1 VFALYYF
8 IRAARLALLRHIHP
22 PSVNRQVKSMKKIL
36 LIAPASESAIPLY
49 NAHNLP
55 FLQKKGLMVPLHIA
69 TVAALT
75 PDDMEV
81 DLWDEA
87 IHPLITEET
96 SFDKEYD
103 LVGLTGMSN
112 QIARAKEIAQVF
124 RKRGTPVVIGG
135 PGVSAAPEKCRDE
148 FDVLFV
154 GEGEGIW
161 PEFIADF
168 RTGSYRNEYRE
179 MEPPDMTVS
188 PAPRWGRIADSLRS
202 AYLMGAI
209 QTTRGCPFTCEFCTV
224 WKVSGRKMRLK
235 PVERVLEEIRGLE
248 RLGVS
253 DIFIC
258 SDNFI
263 GNPRYAKEL
272 LNAMIPLNKSFAK
285 PVKFIAEITMNVAHM
300 EEMLCMLAEANFSTI
315 LIGIESPSIDSLKEI
330 RKVQN
335 LRGDMATN
343 CKKVMSHGMIISGSM
358 IVGFDHDTP
367 DIFDEHFEFLQM
379 ACIPHPQVHVLK
391 AIDGTELLER
401 FRKEGRI
408 LDYGTDFFR
417 GSVHSQLKTNIIPR
431 RMTRSELLSGYVGL
445 KEKLFDWDNFAAR
458 TNGFILNLQTK
469 LDATQTVDNTE
480 GSSPHWK
487 DLGSALDEKE
497 QRTISG
503 IWDALTQSSNER
515 GQRAIYHV
523 LSLTRDRAPFMMREV
538 CRLIM
543 KQFLEAS
550 GLPSLRECVDRQI
563 RHEETMDI
571 ASFIDSPDGPM
582 SRELSTI
589 QSQAG
594 LYSSL
599 CDVP

>member
-1 VFALYYF
+1 
-8 IRAARLALLRHIHP
+8 
-22 PSVNRQVKSMKKIL
+22 MKKIL
-36 LIAPASESAIPLY
+36 LIAPISESAIPLY

-81 DLWDEA
+81 DLWDES
-87 IHPLITEET
+87 IHPLIDEET
-96 SFDKEYD
+96 NFDKEYD

-112 QIARAKEIAQVF
+112 QMARAKEIAHVF
-124 RKRGTPVVIGG
+124 RGRGIPVVIGG
-135 PGVSAAPEKCRDE
+135 PGVSAAPEKCRDD
-148 FDVLFV
+148 FDVLFI
-154 GEGEGIW
+154 GEGESIW

-168 RTGSYRNEYRE
+168 RTGRYHKEYRE
-179 MEPPDMTVS
+179 MEPPDMATS
-188 PAPRWGRIADSLRS
+188 PAPRWGGIANSLRS

-235 PVERVLEEIRGLE
+235 PVERVLEEIVALE
-248 RLGVS
+248 RLNVS

-272 LNAMIPLNKSFAK
+272 LNAIIPLNKSFAT
-285 PVKFIAEITMNVAHM
+285 PVRFIAEITMNVAHM

-315 LIGIESPSIDSLKEI
+315 LIGIESPSVDSLKEI

-335 LRGDMATN
+335 LRGDLVNN

-367 DIFDEHFEFLQM
+367 DIFDQHFEFIQQ

-401 FRKEGRI
+401 FGKEGRI
-408 LDYGTDFFR
+408 LDYGTEFFR
-417 GSVHSQLKTNIIPR
+417 GTTHPQLKTNIVPK
-431 RMTRSELLSGYVGL
+431 RMTRAELLSGYVRL
-445 KEKLFDWDNFAAR
+445 KERLFDWDNFAAR
-458 TNGFILNLQTK
+458 AIGFIENLKTK
-469 LDATQTVDNTE
+469 LDDAQATAPSEVTPPRWE
-480 GSSPHWK
+480 
-487 DLGSALDEKE
+487 DLIGFLDEKE
-497 QRTISG
+497 QRTIFG
-503 IWDALTQSSNER
+503 IWKALEHSSNDS
-515 GQRAIYHV
+515 GVRAIYNV
-523 LSLTRDRAPFMMREV
+523 LTLTHRCAPSMTREM
-538 CRLIM
+538 CRLIV

-550 GLPSLRECVDRQI
+550 GLVSLREGVSRQI
-563 RHEETMDI
+563 QHEEVLDI
-571 ASFIDSPDGPM
+571 SLFIDRPEVAKS
-582 SRELSTI
+582 LKLTTI
-589 QSQAG
+589 QTQSG

-599 CDVP
+599 CDMP